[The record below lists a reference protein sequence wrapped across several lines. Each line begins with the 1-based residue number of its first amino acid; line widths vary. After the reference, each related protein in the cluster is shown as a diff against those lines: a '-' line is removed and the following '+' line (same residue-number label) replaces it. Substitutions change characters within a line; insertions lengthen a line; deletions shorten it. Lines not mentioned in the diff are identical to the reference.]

1 MSVPSMPTHGN
12 RFTLTHARFGDTL
25 DDWLSLAY
33 LDPGNLESDLQSGAY
48 TSYSLLWVL
57 FLSTVFGGV
66 LQVLSLRLGVVTGKN
81 LAQTCR
87 SEYSP
92 IVSKL
97 LWIMTELAIIGSDVQ
112 EVVGSA
118 IAFKILFGWPLY
130 VGCLVT
136 AFDTFT
142 FLGLHYFGM
151 RKLEAFIVVLILT
164 MTVTFFINMGAV
176 APPASEIF
184 QGWVVPDIPDYAI
197 TQAVGTLGAVIMPHN
212 IYLHSALVQSRK
224 VDRGNRRKVAEANK
238 YNTIDASSSLFVSFL
253 INVAVVT
260 AFAGTFFNL
269 KCAQIPSGPYCALP
283 AGMPNVTCYSPSP
296 EPGLCCGSIGLQE
309 TGYALRG
316 TLGDSAKYFWA
327 IGLLAAGQ
335 ASTMTGTFAGQYVM
349 EGFLNLKVKVWVRL
363 LITRSVALVPA
374 MFVAYA
380 ASRAD
385 KAVADSVDEWLNVLQ
400 SVQLPFALLPV
411 LHFTSS
417 KKLMGEFKNGP
428 IIKVV
433 GWVLALLVIFLN
445 FYSIISFVTD
455 PDQAAPDATWFYALV
470 ITIGCMYVF
479 FIGVIVKDDAKEF
492 ASWVRSKL
500 CGGPSSAYERAPKDT
515 VASIL
520 Y

>member
-1 MSVPSMPTHGN
+1 M
-12 RFTLTHARFGDTL
+12 
-25 DDWLSLAY
+25 SLAY

-164 MTVTFFINMGAV
+164 MTVTFSSTWALLHLPHRRF
-176 APPASEIF
+176 F
-184 QGWVVPDIPDYAI
+184 QGWFVPDIPDYAI

-269 KCAQIPSGPYCALP
+269 KCAQIPQRALLRPSCWDAKRHVLLSVSRAWPVLRIDRSSRNRVRTPWHPRKQREVLLGDRTSRSWPGVHHDRHVCWPVRDGGLSQPQGQSVGTTPHHSIRRPRARYVCRIRCVARRQGRCRHRRRVAKCA
-283 AGMPNVTCYSPSP
+283 AECAASVCAATSSP
-296 EPGLCCGSIGLQE
+296 LHLLQE
-309 TGYALRG
+309 ADGRIQEWPHYQGRWLGAGTPRHFFELLLYHQLR
-316 TLGDSAKYFWA
+316 
-327 IGLLAAGQ
+327 
-335 ASTMTGTFAGQYVM
+335 
-349 EGFLNLKVKVWVRL
+349 N
-363 LITRSVALVPA
+363 RS
-374 MFVAYA
+374 
-380 ASRAD
+380 
-385 KAVADSVDEWLNVLQ
+385 
-400 SVQLPFALLPV
+400 
-411 LHFTSS
+411 
-417 KKLMGEFKNGP
+417 
-428 IIKVV
+428 
-433 GWVLALLVIFLN
+433 
-445 FYSIISFVTD
+445 
-455 PDQAAPDATWFYALV
+455 DQAAPDATWFYALV